1 MEWITAFLIG
11 LTAVLSAFAGT
22 IAAFT
27 KLKKQVEESIPS
39 RIKRQT
45 SVDTEIIRRMEQVKE
60 LLNADRVQIYD
71 FHNGEHYAN
80 GRSALKTS
88 CTYEVLRQGIIS
100 HQMKLQSIPLSCI
113 PKFIKT
119 LLDKNQVEVKN
130 LEDIKDT
137 MPATYS
143 LKKAQDIKSFYD
155 IILNNKQGE
164 PIGFI
169 AIQYVNEFHKTY
181 NSNDRESLLRLKF
194 FIEENLELLIKR

>member
-1 MEWITAFLIG
+1 MQWLTAFLLA
-11 LTAVLSAFAGT
+11 LTALISAFTGALL
-22 IAAFT
+22 AFT
-27 KLKKQVEESIPS
+27 KLKKQVEESIPPK
-39 RIKRQT
+39 IKRQLGI
-45 SVDTEIIRRMEQVKE
+45 DTEIIRRMEQVKE

-119 LLDKNQVEVKN
+119 LLDKNEVEVKDI
-130 LEDIKDT
+130 EDLKEI

-143 LKKAQDIKSFYD
+143 LQKSQDIKSFYD
-155 IILNNKQGE
+155 IILTNKQGE

-169 AIQYVNEFHKTY
+169 AIQYVKAYHETY
-181 NSNDRESLLRLKF
+181 NNNDRESLLKLKF
-194 FIEENLELLIKR
+194 FIEENLEMLIKK

>member
-1 MEWITAFLIG
+1 MEWLTAFLLA
-11 LTAVLSAFAGT
+11 LTALISAFTGVLL
-22 IAAFT
+22 AFT
-27 KLKKQVEESIPS
+27 KLKKQVEETIPS
-39 RIKRQT
+39 KIKRQ
-45 SVDTEIIRRMEQVKE
+45 SGIDTEIIRRMEQVKE

-88 CTYEVLRQGIIS
+88 CTYEVLRQGITS
-100 HQMKLQSIPLSCI
+100 RQMKLQSIPLSCI

-119 LLDKNQVEVKN
+119 LLDKNQLEVKDI
-130 LEDIKDT
+130 EDLKET

-169 AIQYVNEFHKTY
+169 AIQYVNDYHKTY
-181 NSNDRESLLRLKF
+181 NNNDRESLLRLKF
-194 FIEENLELLIKR
+194 FIEENLEMLIKK

>member
-1 MEWITAFLIG
+1 MQWLTAFLLA
-11 LTAVLSAFAGT
+11 LTALISAFTGVLLSV
-22 IAAFT
+22 T
-27 KLKKQVEESIPS
+27 KLKKQVEETIPS
-39 RIKRQT
+39 KVRRQ
-45 SVDTEIIRRMEQVKE
+45 SGIDTEIIRRMEQVKE
-60 LLNADRVQIYD
+60 LLNADRVQLYD

-88 CTYEVLRQGIIS
+88 CTYEVLRQGITS

-119 LLDKNQVEVKN
+119 LLDKNQLEVKDI
-130 LEDIKDT
+130 EDLKEI

-169 AIQYVNEFHKTY
+169 AIQYVSDYRKTY
-181 NSNDRESLLRLKF
+181 SNNDRENLLRLKF
-194 FIEENLELLIKR
+194 FIEENLETLIKK

>member
-1 MEWITAFLIG
+1 MELLTAFLLA
-11 LTAVLSAFAGT
+11 LTALISAFTGVLL
-22 IAAFT
+22 AFT
-27 KLKKQVEESIPS
+27 KLKKQVEETIPS
-39 RIKRQT
+39 KLRRQ
-45 SVDTEIIRRMEQVKE
+45 SGIDTEIIRRMEQVKE
-60 LLNADRVQIYD
+60 LLNADRVQLYD

-88 CTYEVLRQGIIS
+88 CTYEVLRQGITS
-100 HQMKLQSIPLSCI
+100 HQMKLQSIPLTCI

-119 LLDKNQVEVKN
+119 LLDKNQLEVKDI
-130 LEDIKDT
+130 EDLKET

-169 AIQYVNEFHKTY
+169 AIQYVNDYHKTY
-181 NSNDRESLLRLKF
+181 NNNDRESLLRLKF
-194 FIEENLELLIKR
+194 FIEENLEMLIKK

>member
-1 MEWITAFLIG
+1 MEWLTAFLIA
-11 LTAVLSAFAGT
+11 LTALISAFTGVLL
-22 IAAFT
+22 AFT
-27 KLKKQVEESIPS
+27 KLKKQVEETLPS
-39 RIKRQT
+39 KIRRQT
-45 SVDTEIIRRMEQVKE
+45 NIDAEIIRRMEQVKE
-60 LLNADRVQIYD
+60 LLKADRVQIYD

-113 PKFIKT
+113 PKFIKC
-119 LLDKNQVEVKN
+119 LLDKSF
-130 LEDIKDT
+130 LDIKDIEEIKDI

-169 AIQYVNEFHKTY
+169 AIQYVNESHKTY

-194 FIEENLELLIKR
+194 FIEENLEMLIKK

>member
-1 MEWITAFLIG
+1 MEWITAFLIA
-11 LTAVLSAFAGT
+11 LTALISAFTGVLL
-22 IAAFT
+22 AFT
-27 KLKKQVEESIPS
+27 KLKKQVEETLPAKI
-39 RIKRQT
+39 RRQT
-45 SVDTEIIRRMEQVKE
+45 NIDSEIIRRMEQVKE

-88 CTYEVLRQGIIS
+88 CTYEVLRQGTIS

-113 PKFIKT
+113 SKFIKT
-119 LLDKNQVEVKN
+119 LLDKNQIEVKN
-130 LEDIKDT
+130 IEDIKDI

-155 IILNNKQGE
+155 IILNNKEGE

-169 AIQYVNEFHKTY
+169 AIQYVNDYHKTY
-181 NSNDRESLLRLKF
+181 NNNDRESLLRLKF
-194 FIEENLELLIKR
+194 FIEENLEKLIKK